1 LAYDVRGKGTTVVR
15 GGWSEYRWND
25 QYNDYAGPLTTA
37 LGVKTYNSTGGQAIT
52 LKEIGALGSSSTLGS
67 LPSSVSATDQND
79 DKTGVTYAYNLT
91 VSQRLPH
98 AMLLEVAYVGNRT
111 ENILLGGQSNGSGV
125 GGANL
130 VNQNKIPLGG
140 LFKPNPVTGAAA
152 PSDPENVANVVDYYP
167 YYQGYGANSISV
179 NTHSGYAN
187 YNGGQV
193 SVVRQTGRIT
203 FNANYTFSKSL
214 GIVRSTLDAFNVANN
229 YGVLNIDRPHVV
241 NTSYAFDLGSPIH
254 GNHVAGDIVNGWTLS
269 GTTTWQAGGN
279 LQANTSQNL
288 GLTIQNT
295 TLGHTIGSST
305 YYGTPSNSVLP
316 ILTCNPTAN
325 LKTYQHVNLD
335 CFSAPQIGQVGIRQA
350 PYLSTPA
357 FFNSDLGLYK
367 TFRITE
373 RQTVELRGTAF
384 NFLNHPLPGFSTSD
398 LVTLKLTTTNN
409 TAFTSQVSNVNR
421 GITDAKYTQRTM
433 LLAVKYK
440 F

>member
-1 LAYDVRGKGTTVVR
+1 
-15 GGWSEYRWND
+15 
-25 QYNDYAGPLTTA
+25 
-37 LGVKTYNSTGGQAIT
+37 
-52 LKEIGALGSSSTLGS
+52 
-67 LPSSVSATDQND
+67 
-79 DKTGVTYAYNLT
+79 
-91 VSQRLPH
+91 
-98 AMLLEVAYVGNRT
+98 
-111 ENILLGGQSNGSGV
+111 
-125 GGANL
+125 
-130 VNQNKIPLGG
+130 
-140 LFKPNPVTGAAA
+140 
-152 PSDPENVANVVDYYP
+152 
-167 YYQGYGANSISV
+167 
-179 NTHSGYAN
+179 
-187 YNGGQV
+187 
-193 SVVRQTGRIT
+193 
-203 FNANYTFSKSL
+203 
-214 GIVRSTLDAFNVANN
+214 
-229 YGVLNIDRPHVV
+229 
-241 NTSYAFDLGSPIH
+241 
-254 GNHVAGDIVNGWTLS
+254 
-269 GTTTWQAGGN
+269 
-279 LQANTSQNL
+279 
-288 GLTIQNT
+288 
-295 TLGHTIGSST
+295 
-305 YYGTPSNSVLP
+305 VLP